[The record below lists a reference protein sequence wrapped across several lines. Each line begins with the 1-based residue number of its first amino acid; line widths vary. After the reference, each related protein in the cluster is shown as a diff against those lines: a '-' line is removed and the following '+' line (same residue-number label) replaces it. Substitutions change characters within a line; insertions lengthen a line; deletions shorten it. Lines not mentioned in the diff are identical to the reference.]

1 MKVFTKIQAALAN
14 KQPFVVY
21 RKPGKEVVSGVFQKS
36 AALHVAITYA
46 EAGFVFAPFD
56 AKDASILFPFDA
68 SVLCE
73 EPFVSSEAVATPLEI
88 KIGENSKNTHI
99 QLLQE
104 ALKRIAKG
112 DFEKVVLSR
121 KEVLRIPDNAVTAI
135 FERLLSKY
143 KNAFVYVWYHP
154 SVGLWLGATPEL
166 LLAISGTKIS
176 TMALAGTQPYTGTL
190 SVDWKEKEL
199 VEQQFVTDYIEQ
211 ALQPLCTAIQKSKT
225 STVQAGSLVHLK
237 TTITGELAQEKSTLE
252 QLIKALHPTPAVC
265 GLPRAAAKAF
275 ILKNESY
282 NRSFYTGFLGELN
295 YSQSGTLQNSSLFV
309 NLRCM
314 EISKQT
320 AAVFVGG
327 GITKDS
333 DPEKEWEE
341 TVSKSRVMR
350 SVL

>member
-1 MKVFTKIQAALAN
+1 MKVFTKIQAALAS

-21 RKPGKEVVSGVFQKS
+21 RKPGKAVVSGVFQKS
-36 AALHVAITYA
+36 TALHVTTTYA

-56 AKDASILFPFDA
+56 AKDPSILFPLNA
-68 SVLCE
+68 AVLYE
-73 EPFVSSEAVATPLEI
+73 ESYVSSEAEATPLEI
-88 KIGENSKNTHI
+88 KTVENSKNTHI
-99 QLLQE
+99 HLVQD
-104 ALKRIAKG
+104 ALERIAGG

-121 KEVLRIPDNAVTAI
+121 KEVLRIPKNAVI
-135 FERLLSKY
+135 VVFERLLAKY

-154 SVGLWLGATPEL
+154 NIGLWLGATPEL

-176 TMALAGTQPYTGTL
+176 TMALAGTQPYTGNL

-211 ALQPLCTAIQKSKT
+211 AIQPLCTAVQKSET
-225 STVQAGSLVHLK
+225 STVQAGNLVHLK
-237 TTITGELAQEKSTLE
+237 TAITGELAQEKSTLE

-275 ILKNESY
+275 ILKNEPYS
-282 NRSFYTGFLGELN
+282 RGFYTGFLGELN
-295 YSQSGTLQNSSLFV
+295 YSQAGTLQSSSLFV

-320 AAVFVGG
+320 AAIFVGG